1 MKLNWNTLLMLIA
14 ITAGLSSCRSNR
26 NPKLMVKLVVDD
38 TQERLGNNG
47 LPAALP
53 FGNAGQN
60 PMFIASAHITS
71 SWHRRLILNWV
82 RVKFY
87 TMLLKLPRAG

>member
-38 TQERLGNNG
+38 TQDRLGNNG
-47 LPAALP
+47 LPA
-53 FGNAGQN
+53 
-60 PMFIASAHITS
+60 
-71 SWHRRLILNWV
+71 RRLASFPDFTRPDFTIN
-82 RVKFY
+82 
-87 TMLLKLPRAG
+87 